1 MKDGKNKITGLSAKS
16 MLNKARDAES
26 SITGLKVKRSPL
38 GPTNVPDAPKLKAKS
53 GKLS

>member
-1 MKDGKNKITGLSAKS
+1 MKDGKSKITGLNAKS
-16 MLNKARDAES
+16 MMKQSKDAES
-26 SITGLKVKRSPL
+26 SITNLKVKRSPL

>member
-1 MKDGKNKITGLSAKS
+1 MKDGKNKITGLSAKYT
-16 MLNKARDAES
+16 LNQAKSAETA
-26 SITGLKVKRSPL
+26 ITSLKVKRSPL